1 MRSLTLFLGL
11 SVFIACNDINDC
23 DSDSNEKFMIIR
35 FFDAESK
42 SAKKVGFRV
51 TETETNTAFGLSE
64 DSLAIGLSL
73 NPQDTSLSFLF
84 DSDTNDYVLNVRYDT
99 EFTIFDPECDPSLT
113 FLNLD
118 TLSSSFDSTAIQGTV
133 TNRQLTTNFE
143 VYF

>member
-1 MRSLTLFLGL
+1 
-11 SVFIACNDINDC
+11 
-23 DSDSNEKFMIIR
+23 MIIR

-51 TETETNTAFGLSE
+51 TETETNAAFGLSE

-118 TLSSSFDSTAIQGTV
+118 TLSSSFDSTAIRGTV